1 MTLQQK
7 VDAIVLGIAR
17 DVKVSS
23 AIRDAITTAYATIEE
38 QARRIEELRVAEGEA
53 MLVVESAEHKL
64 GVARERI
71 AKLEGYNERML
82 TGLREIEAR
91 GDKCHCDQ
99 GYPGGCG
106 CGRRMADMAIDA
118 RCPTPTEYGACGICD
133 ECRGHN
139 VPEGSGEGG

>member
-1 MTLQQK
+1 MKDCDKCPGL
-7 VDAIVLGIAR
+7 R
-17 DVKVSS
+17 
-23 AIRDAITTAYATIEE
+23 ATIEK
-38 QARRIEELRVAEGEA
+38 QARQIERLCPLTAEDDCYY
-53 MLVVESAEHKL
+53 LDDRDK
-64 GVARERI
+64 RI
-71 AKLEGYNERML
+71 AELEEYNKRML

-106 CGRRMADMAIDA
+106 CGRQMADVAIDA

-139 VPEGSGEGG
+139 NETTEE